1 MAENDS
7 YSTKIYTNNC
17 NGSCGCCGCGSNV
30 GPAGPMGP
38 QGPAGPQGQQGI
50 QGPQGPAGPA
60 GPTGATGATGATGPA
75 GPQGETG
82 PQGPAGPTGATGATG
97 ATGPQGP
104 AGTAATNENAM
115 LYNAAAQTVASGSAL
130 ALPTNVINST
140 GDITASGTTGVTL
153 AAGQYLVTF
162 ASDASVADAGTLGA
176 ALALDGTALPYAVT
190 AETQSAAGGNRITLT
205 AIVSPTAAQSLTVL
219 NNSGTSNTYA
229 NSTLTVVKL
238 A

>member
-1 MAENDS
+1 MKRTLSLALCLILS
-7 YSTKIYTNNC
+7 LALLA
-17 NGSCGCCGCGSNV
+17 GCG
-30 GPAGPMGP
+30 
-38 QGPAGPQGQQGI
+38 
-50 QGPQGPAGPA
+50 
-60 GPTGATGATGATGPA
+60 
-75 GPQGETG
+75 
-82 PQGPAGPTGATGATG
+82 
-97 ATGPQGP
+97 
-104 AGTAATNENAM
+104 AAPLPDGLTQESVTD
-115 LYNAAAQTVASGSAL
+115 AAAQTVASGSAL

-205 AIVSPTAAQSLTVL
+205 AIVSPTAAQTLTVL

-229 NSTLTVVKL
+229 NSTLAVVKL